1 MMRKCRTDET
11 FTVTVD
17 IEAVALF
24 IFSYCPLCMTRMRS
38 ILRLVL
44 ANLGKKKKIK
54 TQRIKQII
62 KNSMN

>member
-11 FTVTVD
+11 LTVTVD

-24 IFSYCPLCMTRMRS
+24 IISYCPLCMTRMRS

-44 ANLGKKKKIK
+44 ANLGYNEIK

-62 KNSMN
+62 KNSIN